1 MALQPRRLRSFNE
14 PQRKSN
20 DSGQLEVRFAAK
32 PDEVD
37 AAQALRY
44 RVFFEEMGA
53 KPSAEAARIQRDRD
67 QFDAY
72 CDHLLVID
80 HALGIGRNTVV
91 GTYRLL
97 RRSIAARHSGF
108 YTETE
113 FDITPLLAVEG
124 ELLELGRSCVE
135 AAYRTRPT
143 MQLLWRGIGEYSFK
157 HNIKLMFG
165 CASLSGTDT
174 KALAPA
180 LSYLHH
186 YHLAPPSLRARAL
199 RERYVAMNILRPD
212 EIDATNV
219 SARLV
224 ESQTISALPP
234 LIKGYL
240 RIGALIGDGA
250 VIDKDFNTTDVC
262 IIVVTDRIT
271 DRYLQHYMRS
281 RETLHSA
288 DADAQSSSH
297 PL

>member
-1 MALQPRRLRSFNE
+1 MTKRPRLSHRPARPRHE
-14 PQRKSN
+14 KGRG
-20 DSGQLEVRFAAK
+20 GQLELRFAAT
-32 PDEVD
+32 PEEID

-53 KPSAEAARIQRDRD
+53 TASAEARRSRRDRD
-67 QFDAY
+67 RFDSY

-80 HALGIGRNTVV
+80 HARGEGSDGVV

-97 RRSIAARHSGF
+97 RRSVAGRQGGF

-113 FDITPLLAVEG
+113 FDIAPLLAVEG

-157 HNIKLMFG
+157 HDIKLMFG
-165 CASLSGTDT
+165 CASLPGTDIA
-174 KALAPA
+174 ALAPA

-199 RERYVAMNILRPD
+199 PQRYVAMDLLKPD
-212 EIDATNV
+212 EIDPASVVAELATRV
-219 SARLV
+219 TV
-224 ESQTISALPP
+224 SALPP

-240 RIGALIGDGA
+240 RVGALIGDGA
-250 VIDKDFNTTDVC
+250 VIDRDFNTTDVC

-271 DRYLQHYMRS
+271 DKYFNHYITRG
-281 RETLHSA
+281 R
-288 DADAQSSSH
+288 
-297 PL
+297 